1 LSEHSN
7 TRKACIEQINS
18 KDELYRG
25 VNVPATFACLG
36 SLIFWSLGPIFVKY
50 LTGYV
55 DSWTQ
60 NLLRYSVACL
70 FWLPFLV
77 LSVRTK
83 RLDSRVWSRAL
94 VPAVANILMQS
105 LYAAAFYYI
114 GPAFMVLQMKTNI
127 IWIAGFSFIFF
138 SDERALVK
146 SKHFWIGLIL
156 SIVGVIGVMY
166 NKVDLAQGRIITGVI
181 VTQAAAFTWGVYTI
195 SVKVAFRNI
204 DSRSGFSVTS
214 IYTVAGLAVFA
225 LLFGNV
231 QKATQIGAWQWAC
244 IVISGITA
252 IAFAH
257 TLYYAA
263 IRRIGATI
271 PALVILAQ
279 PFIVLAISHVIF
291 RESMN
296 IFQLLFGII
305 LLTGSAL
312 AVWAQ
317 QNLKHNNR
325 PRTRSDSLSQILEN
339 L

>member
-1 LSEHSN
+1 MEPPYLIRRPVLSGQNNIQKICPEPTN
-7 TRKACIEQINS
+7 NKY
-18 KDELYRG
+18 ELHRG
-25 VNVPATFACLG
+25 VNLPATFACLG

-50 LTGYV
+50 LTGYL

-70 FWLPFLV
+70 FWLPFLF
-77 LSVRTK
+77 LSVKTK
-83 RLDSRVWSRAL
+83 RLDHRVWLRAL
-94 VPAVANILMQS
+94 MPAAANVLMQS

-127 IWIAGFSFIFF
+127 IWIAAFSFIFF
-138 SDERALVK
+138 SDERALVR
-146 SKHFWIGLIL
+146 SKHFWLGLIL

-166 NKVDLAQGRIITGVI
+166 NKVDLAQGRIITGII
-181 VTQAAAFTWGVYTI
+181 VTQAAAFMWGVYTI

-231 QKATQIGAWQWAC
+231 QRTVQIGAWQWAC

-296 IFQLLFGII
+296 IFQLFFGVI
-305 LLTGSAL
+305 LLIGSAL
-312 AVWAQ
+312 AIWAQ
-317 QNLKHNNR
+317 QHLRQNG
-325 PRTRSDSLSQILEN
+325 RSLT
-339 L
+339 

>member
-1 LSEHSN
+1 LSEYNN
-7 TRKACIEQINS
+7 TRKTCPEPIND
-18 KDELYRG
+18 KDELYRSI
-25 VNVPATFACLG
+25 NVPATFACLG

-50 LTGYV
+50 LTGYL

-77 LSVRTK
+77 LSIKTK
-83 RLDSRVWSRAL
+83 RLDKKVWHRAL
-94 VPAVANILMQS
+94 VPASANILMQS

-127 IWIAGFSFIFF
+127 IWIAGFSFVFF
-138 SDERALVK
+138 SDERVLVR

-156 SIVGVIGVMY
+156 SIVGVVGVMY
-166 NKVDLAQGRIITGVI
+166 NKVDLAQGRIITGII
-181 VTQAAAFTWGVYTI
+181 VTQAAAFMWGVYTV
-195 SVKVAFRNI
+195 SVKVAFKNI

-231 QKATQIGAWQWAC
+231 QRAVQIGAWQWVC
-244 IVISGITA
+244 VVVSGITA

-279 PFIVLAISHVIF
+279 PFIVLAFSHVIF

-296 IFQLLFGII
+296 VFQLFFGVI

-312 AVWAQ
+312 AIWAQ
-317 QNLKHNNR
+317 QYLKLNNR
-325 PRTRSDSLSQILEN
+325 HQT
-339 L
+339 